1 VTVEIKICG
10 INDASGLAAAVEA
23 RADWVGFVFFPPSP
37 RFVTAAQAA
46 ALAARL
52 PDWLSRVGLF
62 VEPNEAE
69 IAAALAEM
77 RLDALQ
83 VYDAPEKAARLR
95 ARFGLPVWRP
105 VGIGTQAD
113 LPTAAAGADRLVL
126 EARAPAGASRP
137 GGNAAR
143 FDWSLARD
151 WTPPAPW
158 MLAGGLTPDN
168 VSQAIRAAEA
178 TAVDVSSGVERKR
191 GVKDPALIRAFVT
204 AVRNS
209 CPP

>member
-1 VTVEIKICG
+1 MTVEIKICG

-23 RADWVGFVFFPPSP
+23 GADWVGFVFFPPSP
-37 RFVTAAQAA
+37 RFVTPAQAA

-69 IAAALAEM
+69 VAAALAEM

-83 VYDAPEKAARLR
+83 VYDAPEKTARLR

-105 VGIGTQAD
+105 VGIATQAD
-113 LPTAAAGADRLVL
+113 LPTAAEGADRLVL

-143 FDWSLARD
+143 FDWSLPRD

-178 TAVDVSSGVERKR
+178 TAVDVSSGVERRR

-209 CPP
+209 CRP